1 VSAELSDLGATFG
14 ERVRGFASFVE
25 FCAVVGRDAV
35 YHYEADVEALDCDG
49 DLKAEYVFL
58 GFKVMDVCAL
68 DTSETRFLM

>member
-1 VSAELSDLGATFG
+1 MRRFATLLKF
-14 ERVRGFASFVE
+14 RAI
-25 FCAVVGRDAV
+25 VGRDAV